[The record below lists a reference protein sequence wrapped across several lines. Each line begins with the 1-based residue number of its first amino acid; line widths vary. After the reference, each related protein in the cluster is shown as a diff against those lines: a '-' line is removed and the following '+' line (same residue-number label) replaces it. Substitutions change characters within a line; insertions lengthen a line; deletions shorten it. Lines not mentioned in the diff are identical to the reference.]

1 MRKKIHV
8 YTGVVF
14 VFFLFFFGC
23 NVEELPETF
32 YKEEDLLISSYLE
45 EHPDEFSSL
54 LEVLEITNLKPILN
68 AYGHYTFF
76 APDDDAFDLF
86 CRENGCS
93 CVEDFDIEYLKTL
106 VKYHLLDIDIE
117 TSFLPNGVLSD
128 TTFTGDNLVFT
139 FNEGGLN
146 SIMIN
151 GEATIIK
158 RDIRLGNGN
167 INKIDKVLKP
177 VTKSIYHVLLEK
189 EEYRIF
195 TKTLEI
201 TGLNDTLSIIKI
213 PLHKDKYI
221 RGRFTLFVES
231 DKVFH
236 MEGIYSV
243 NDLIDKYSDSD
254 NPADKNNGLYKF
266 MAYHCI
272 PGLYYLNTLNPYNYS
287 TLCKNTLINIDISD
301 GIYLN
306 RHILGG
312 SEYQTDWCINVIRDE
327 SNKPVKNGVYHVI
340 DKILE
345 PWDPEPVY
353 CKFEFT
359 DYQGI
364 AIDNIYTSDDLRHVK
379 GISCEDTYLWYRN
392 SVIDEDSSY
401 LETTSNSVGWSV
413 EFVLPPIVKGKYDVY
428 LHWVSDK
435 DRTPAVQVFW
445 DDQRF
450 RDNISLNR
458 KVRSWETGSREW
470 KHDIR
475 IFDYLGT
482 LILSET
488 QSHTIKFISLQD
500 GIGVFDY
507 ISFHPI

>member
-1 MRKKIHV
+1 
-8 YTGVVF
+8 
-14 VFFLFFFGC
+14 
-23 NVEELPETF
+23 
-32 YKEEDLLISSYLE
+32 LLL
-45 EHPDEFSSL
+45 
-54 LEVLEITNLKPILN
+54 
-68 AYGHYTFF
+68 
-76 APDDDAFDLF
+76 
-86 CRENGCS
+86 
-93 CVEDFDIEYLKTL
+93 
-106 VKYHLLDIDIE
+106 
-117 TSFLPNGVLSD
+117 
-128 TTFTGDNLVFT
+128 
-139 FNEGGLN
+139 
-146 SIMIN
+146 
-151 GEATIIK
+151 
-158 RDIRLGNGN
+158 
-167 INKIDKVLKP
+167 
-177 VTKSIYHVLLEK
+177 
-189 EEYRIF
+189 
-195 TKTLEI
+195 
-201 TGLNDTLSIIKI
+201 
-213 PLHKDKYI
+213 
-221 RGRFTLFVES
+221 
-231 DKVFH
+231 
-236 MEGIYSV
+236 
-243 NDLIDKYSDSD
+243 
-254 NPADKNNGLYKF
+254 
-266 MAYHCI
+266 
-272 PGLYYLNTLNPYNYS
+272 
-287 TLCKNTLINIDISD
+287 
-301 GIYLN
+301 
-306 RHILGG
+306 
-312 SEYQTDWCINVIRDE
+312 
-327 SNKPVKNGVYHVI
+327 
-340 DKILE
+340 
-345 PWDPEPVY
+345 Y

-475 IFDYLGT
+475 VFDYLGT